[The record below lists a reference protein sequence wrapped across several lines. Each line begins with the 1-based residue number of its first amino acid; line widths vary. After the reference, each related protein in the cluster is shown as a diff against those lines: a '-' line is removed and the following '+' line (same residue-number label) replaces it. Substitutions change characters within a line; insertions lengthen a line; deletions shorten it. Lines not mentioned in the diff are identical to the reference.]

1 MSAMNPWSKTK
12 KIMVTL
18 ASLAFIVL
26 VSLPF
31 VLQSDRLRADITT
44 VSRGQVIRTVE
55 AEGVF
60 GLGESRTLTAVNGV
74 WLTGEE
80 EQLLLGRLVKKGEV
94 LLRNEAGETLV
105 APIDGL
111 VTNVVC
117 GNPGLI
123 TVTAC
128 QYDRITLLAPA
139 EEADSFEVGQKV
151 VFSES
156 LSGSILAV
164 ADGAVTKDGV
174 TGLPV
179 LVEFSDSA
187 AAEDFASAG
196 EKVTASIQVEVSE
209 EKAVYL
215 PKKCFL
221 TDASGNLYCYAVDGK
236 HKAYTVFPSV
246 GIIGDDRVEILS
258 GLSVDQRVV
267 LEIPDGIREGIV
279 VLPHFTE
286 SIEE

>member
-80 EQLLLGRLVKKGEV
+80 EQLLLGSLVKKGEV

-187 AAEDFASAG
+187 AAEDFAPAG

-221 TDASGNLYCYAVDGK
+221 TDASGNLYCYAVDEK

-279 VLPHFTE
+279 VLPHFIE